1 MLVQKRL
8 YNLFMDIIAVAE
20 SDDCGPFVIMETDLI
35 SIMKMGD
42 LYLAATRCAYRN
54 TPITCEISKEQ
65 AEELITKGVKCLDIE
80 KQNISSLNEES

>member
-1 MLVQKRL
+1 
-8 YNLFMDIIAVAE
+8 MDIIAVAE

-65 AEELITKGVKCLDIE
+65 AKELIAKGVKCLDIE